1 MFRRLGR
8 KKLFAIPLAFLLL
21 ALCVSALILRPA
33 SAAAS
38 TLAQAGAQSGRTIGV
53 AVEANLL
60 GNNPYTNII
69 QTQFDGVTP
78 GNEMKW
84 QTTEPQQGVFNFGPA
99 DQIVSFAQ
107 SHNMKIRG
115 HTLVWYSQLA
125 SWVNSVPSSQILSV
139 MENHITTEM
148 QHFAGKIWYWDVVN
162 EAFNDDGTRRSDV
175 FQNEIGNAYIEDA
188 FRTARAA
195 DPNAKLCYNDYNIE
209 DMNSAK
215 SQAVYAMVA
224 DFKNRGVPIDCV
236 GFQSHFITG
245 QVPADFQQTLQKF
258 ANLGIDVQIT
268 ELDDRMPTPPSQAN
282 INQQNIDYANVAKAC
297 LAVSRC
303 NDITIWGV
311 GEPDSWIPST
321 FPGQGNALLY
331 DSNYQPKPC
340 YTSFLNALSSS
351 SGTPT
356 PTPTNTPTPTPI
368 GNGSGYAVN
377 AGGSA
382 TGSFAAD
389 ELFSGGSTNST
400 TNTITTTGVT
410 NPAPQA
416 VYQTERYGNF
426 TYTFPNLSPGGTYM
440 VRLHE
445 AEFFWSS
452 TGQRVFN
459 VSINGQQVLTNFDI
473 IAAAGGADKAI
484 VEQFTT
490 TATSGGQIVIQF
502 TTVTDNAKVSGIE
515 ILAGSSGVTPTPT
528 PTQTGSTPTPTPTV
542 GNTGSSCSVHYVISN
557 QWSTGFTATINIT
570 NTGSTTIN
578 GWTLQFTF
586 PNGQVI
592 QAGPWNGT
600 FSQSGS
606 AVTVTNLSYNGTIP
620 PGGSLASPPGFNA
633 SWSGSNQAPT
643 AFTLNGAACS
653 VV

>member
-1 MFRRLGR
+1 MSHRFGR
-8 KKLFAIPLAFLLL
+8 KKIFVLSLTLLL
-21 ALCVSALILRPA
+21 MSLCVSAVMLRPA

-107 SHNMKIRG
+107 QHNMKIRG
-115 HTLVWYSQLA
+115 HTLVWHSQLA
-125 SWVNSVPSSQILSV
+125 SWVNSVPASQILSV

-148 QHFAGKIWYWDVVN
+148 THFKGEIWYWDVVN

-175 FQNEIGNAYIEDA
+175 FQNEIGNSYIEDA

-245 QVPADFQQTLQKF
+245 QVPADFQATLQKF

-331 DSNYQPKPC
+331 DSNYQPKPA
-340 YTSFLNALSSS
+340 YTAFLNALGGSAA
-351 SGTPT
+351 TPT
-356 PTPTNTPTPTPI
+356 PTPTN
-368 GNGSGYAVN
+368 
-377 AGGSA
+377 
-382 TGSFAAD
+382 
-389 ELFSGGSTNST
+389 
-400 TNTITTTGVT
+400 
-410 NPAPQA
+410 
-416 VYQTERYGNF
+416 
-426 TYTFPNLSPGGTYM
+426 GT
-440 VRLHE
+440 
-445 AEFFWSS
+445 
-452 TGQRVFN
+452 
-459 VSINGQQVLTNFDI
+459 
-473 IAAAGGADKAI
+473 
-484 VEQFTT
+484 
-490 TATSGGQIVIQF
+490 
-502 TTVTDNAKVSGIE
+502 
-515 ILAGSSGVTPTPT
+515 TPTPT
-528 PTQTGSTPTPTPTV
+528 PTRGTTPTPTPPP
-542 GNTGSSCSVHYVISN
+542 GGGGCSVHYVVSN
-557 QWSTGFTATINIT
+557 QWNTGFTATVNII
-570 NTGSTTIN
+570 NTGSTSIN

-592 QAGPWNGT
+592 QSGAWNGNFT
-600 FSQSGS
+600 QSGS
-606 AVTVTNLSYNGTIP
+606 AVTITNLSYNGSIA
-620 PGGSLASPPGFNA
+620 PGGGTLSSPPGFNA
-633 SWSGSNQAPT
+633 SWSGANSSPT
-643 AFTLNGAACS
+643 AFTLNGTACS